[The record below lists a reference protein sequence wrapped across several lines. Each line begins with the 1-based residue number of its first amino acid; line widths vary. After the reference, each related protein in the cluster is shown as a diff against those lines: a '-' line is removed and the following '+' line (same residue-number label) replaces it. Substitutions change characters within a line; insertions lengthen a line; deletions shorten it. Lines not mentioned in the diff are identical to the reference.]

1 MTCMVFNA
9 DDPTDSTE
17 AIGAL
22 WDMGGEGGTHPV
34 LTARIGP
41 RRLRNILC

>member
-1 MTCMVFNA
+1 MVFNA

-22 WDMGGEGGTHPV
+22 WDMGGKVAH
-34 LTARIGP
+34 
-41 RRLRNILC
+41 ILS